1 MITPPEDPAPIT
13 EGCLPCARAAAS
25 VRARSAGFWNEARPQ
40 RPTISSGRI
49 VAGISGATPG
59 SGAGVGDEENDG
71 RLMLPHAPRNSVSA
85 EAIPRLPIAR
95 ALSDLTIEHSPGKIR
110 VAAPVP
116 QPSVKLLSEQ

>member
-1 MITPPEDPAPIT
+1 M
-13 EGCLPCARAAAS
+13 GRAAMPRHPRFS
-25 VRARSAGFWNEARPQ
+25 PS
-40 RPTISSGRI
+40 

-59 SGAGVGDEENDG
+59 SCTEGDDENDG
-71 RLMLPHAPRNSVSA
+71 RFMLPHAPRSIASA